1 MKSSTGLDENIA
13 GALCY
18 LLDIVTGIL
27 FLILEKDSD
36 FVRFHA
42 MQSVVVFAGLWIVSW
57 FVSGFT
63 LLSAAFMPFIGVFT
77 GVLVVTLL
85 RILTFAIWLLCMFK
99 AYQGEWFKV
108 PIAGDIAEE
117 LVKH

>member
-1 MKSSTGLDENIA
+1 MKSSTGLDENVA

-18 LLDIVTGIL
+18 LLGIVTGIL

-42 MQSVVVFAGLWIVSW
+42 MQSVVVFAGLWLVSR
-57 FVSGFT
+57 FVGLF
-63 LLSAAFMPFIGVFT
+63 AVFMPFIGVFT
-77 GVLVVTLL
+77 GVLAVTLL